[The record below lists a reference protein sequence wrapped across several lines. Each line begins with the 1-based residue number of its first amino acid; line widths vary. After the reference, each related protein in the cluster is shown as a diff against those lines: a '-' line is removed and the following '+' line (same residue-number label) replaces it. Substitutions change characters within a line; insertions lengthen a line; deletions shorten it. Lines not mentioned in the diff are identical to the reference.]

1 MLNQPDAFPPGEQAS
16 YQKDLGALQGVLK
29 TFVYLEPKPDSEK
42 H

>member
-1 MLNQPDAFPPGEQAS
+1 MLDQPDAFLPDEQPS
-16 YQKDLGALQGVLK
+16 YQKDLGAFQEVLK